1 MVTFQ
6 NAGFL
11 PIIIVSALAPA
22 DAAGRLYVY
31 IFLFVLIFP
40 PLLYTVSGRI
50 FSSAGAGFDWKNLF
64 NAASVTT
71 VVALALAL
79 AGARPWMPEVVFRP
93 LEMLGGTTIPLS
105 MIVIGG
111 IVMVNFSRN
120 SRFPYGFVLK
130 AALLSLVAL
139 PLIVYVLAGFLPIS
153 SEVRFLLLLEA
164 MMPPAA
170 TLPLIARK
178 YNADY
183 ELTGQALFGI
193 TMLSMITAPLLLA
206 IMKAVP
212 S

>member
-183 ELTGQALFGI
+183 ELTGQALFDI